1 MMADMLLVNPLFL
14 HEDPVESELMT
25 PYCPLGV
32 LYLAAVAR
40 DAGYDVEVF
49 DAMFADGD
57 QAFVAALEIAR
68 PRVVGFSVLAT
79 VRQAALRLATLAKQ
93 HTFSGESP
101 TVIVG
106 GADPTAR
113 PDWYL
118 LHEQDGAHPIDLV
131 VVGEGEETLLE
142 ILPTLMASSDAR
154 MADKESLTGALRDVR
169 GLAFRGLGA
178 SVVTTE
184 PRRLIKDLDRLPF
197 PAREFID
204 VERYRQAWLTKHD
217 HFSLSLIATRGCPY
231 GCKWC
236 QKSVFG
242 RSFRPRSADSV
253 AAEMAQIKQQFR
265 PDQVRVVDDVM
276 GIDRDW
282 IREWHKALVEKD
294 GVIPFECLSRVDLL
308 DEEMA
313 RHLRDIECRR
323 IHFGAESGSQAILDA
338 MNKGITVEQI
348 HGAARL
354 CRQLGI
360 ETYFY
365 MMVGY
370 PGEGWSDLQRSVEL
384 LRQTRPD
391 AFSTTIAYPLPG
403 TPFHEEVMDQLVC
416 SDQTVPDWIHT
427 AENRLLFQRGRYSTF
442 FYRRVIRWFHSE
454 WRDARLAAQDET
466 PPLDWLLAKLSLWRD
481 RLLVHACARLPG
493 LSESRFRPTLSP

>member
-1 MMADMLLVNPLFL
+1 MADLLLVNPLFL

-25 PYCPLGV
+25 PYFPLGV

-40 DAGYDVEVF
+40 DAGYEVAVF
-49 DAMFADGD
+49 DAMFAEGD
-57 QAFVAALEIAR
+57 QAFLAALETER

-79 VRQAALRLATLAKQ
+79 VRQAALRLATLAKE
-93 HTFSGESP
+93 HASSDESP

-113 PDWYL
+113 PEHYL
-118 LHEQDGAHPIDLV
+118 LHEESGIHPVDLV
-131 VVGEGEETLLE
+131 VVGEGEETWLELL
-142 ILPTLMASSDAR
+142 PRLMALPDGR
-154 MADKESLTGALRDVR
+154 MAGPEGFADALTDVR
-169 GLAFRGLGA
+169 GVAFRGPA
-178 SVVTTE
+178 TSVVTTE
-184 PRRLIKDLDRLPF
+184 PRPLIKEVDRLPF
-197 PAREFID
+197 PAREFLD
-204 VERYRQAWLTKHD
+204 VERYRLAWLTKHD

-253 AAEMAQIKQQFR
+253 AAEMAQIKQHFR

-276 GIDRDW
+276 GIDRNW
-282 IREWHKALVEKD
+282 VREWRNALIEKD

-308 DEEMA
+308 DAEMA
-313 RHLRDIECRR
+313 LHLRDIECRR
-323 IHFGAESGSQAILDA
+323 IHFGAESGSQAVLDA

-348 HGAARL
+348 HSAARL

-370 PGEGWSDLQRSVEL
+370 PGESWVDLQRSVAL

-403 TPFHEEVMDQLVC
+403 TPFHEEVMDRLVC
-416 SDQTVPDWIHT
+416 GAQTAPDWIHT

-454 WRDARLAAQDET
+454 WRDARLGAQDAT
-466 PPLDWLLAKLSLWRD
+466 PAFDWLLAKVSLWRD
-481 RLLVHACARLPG
+481 RLLVRVYNLWPG
-493 LSESRFRPTLSP
+493 LSESRFRPTLGP